1 MSIKRDFKSNTRDE
15 NTDVYADYLPGGRL
29 FRAKYV
35 ENSNLRKLL
44 YALAGEI
51 TRVQQKVEELSD
63 EYYIINTTNLITEW
77 EKALGI
83 PDSCLTN
90 TVTIE
95 ERRIQVE
102 AKLAR
107 MNLNTKE
114 DFIEMAALFGFTIDI
129 IPGEE
134 KDLVFPFTFPATFFA
149 DEKHARFTMIVIF
162 IGVPEPTS
170 VFPLTFPVTF
180 SDNKEAFLM
189 CLIRKLAP
197 ANVHIIYRYQ

>member
-1 MSIKRDFKSNTRDE
+1 MTIKRDFKANTRDE

-29 FRAKYV
+29 FCAKYIKD
-35 ENSNLRKLL
+35 SNLRKLL

-51 TRVQQKVEELSD
+51 TRVQLKVEELSD
-63 EYYIINTTNLITEW
+63 EYYIITTTNLITEW

-90 TVTIE
+90 TGTIE
-95 ERRIQVE
+95 ERRIQIQ
-102 AKLAR
+102 AKLAL
-107 MNLNTKE
+107 MNLNTKQ
-114 DFIEMAALFGFTIDI
+114 DFIDLAALFGFTIDI

-134 KDLVFPFTFPATFFA
+134 NNSVFPFTFPVTLFA

-162 IGVPEPTS
+162 IGVPQPTS

-180 SDNKEAFLM
+180 SDNKEKFLM